1 MELSLGMEGLVGAI
15 CFLTLLPPTWQVPFL
30 SLSISLINTM
40 CLPQYPP
47 NASPAQPPTLA
58 RLSEVAPNPPHPAG
72 GLGWPHAPPKQLPLW
87 GGQFCIPVY
96 LQQSQLGLTAGHAGA
111 SPNCQWA
118 CCKHGPTTKGG
129 HTELTWEII
138 LGHLALVT
146 QEDGITGHHR
156 TPSK

>member
-1 MELSLGMEGLVGAI
+1 MGMEGLVGAI

-47 NASPAQPPTLA
+47 NASPAQSPTLA

-87 GGQFCIPVY
+87 GGPVLHTSIPAAVTAGPHSWSCWG
-96 LQQSQLGLTAGHAGA
+96 QSQPSVGLLQARPNHQRRAHRAHMGDNPGA
-111 SPNCQWA
+111 PGSGDQGGRHHWA
-118 CCKHGPTTKGG
+118 SQDTF
-129 HTELTWEII
+129 
-138 LGHLALVT
+138 
-146 QEDGITGHHR
+146 
-156 TPSK
+156 